1 MDVGYK
7 FNMTGYFHEYMKGN
21 INSDR
26 IRIFAGRLDTRLGR
40 SNFNPVNYNSLVL
53 AGTGN
58 QNKKITLK
66 LVYTKL

>member
-1 MDVGYK
+1 VGYK
-7 FNMTGYFHEYMKGN
+7 FNMTAYFHEYMKGN
-21 INSDR
+21 INSSR

-58 QNKKITLK
+58 KNKKITLR